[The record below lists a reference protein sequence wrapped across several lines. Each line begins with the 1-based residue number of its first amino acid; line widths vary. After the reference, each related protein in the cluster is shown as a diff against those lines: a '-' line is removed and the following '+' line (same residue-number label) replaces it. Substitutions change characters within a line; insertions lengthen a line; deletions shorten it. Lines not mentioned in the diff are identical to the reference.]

1 MRTLVLGA
9 GGIGGYFG
17 GRLAEAGADVTFLVR
32 PARAARLRTDGL
44 VIASPLGDVTLDV
57 EVVTTVDS
65 PADLVILSC
74 KAYDLPGAIDA
85 IRPAVGPRTSVLP
98 LLNGLA
104 HLDALDAALGAERTL
119 GGLATISVTMTADGT
134 IQHLSPMSSV
144 VFGARAD
151 GQRAAC
157 DDVAATLGMA
167 SFQAKRSPTI
177 MNDLWDKFAFI
188 TAASGITG
196 LMRANVGAIMAADD
210 GERLTLALLDECTAI
225 AAAAGYPLSRTM
237 AAFATRILTTEA
249 GFTASML
256 RDIEAGG
263 RIEAEHI
270 QGDMI
275 RRGEALGLPTTL
287 LRVVLCHLQAYEA
300 RRAASA

>member
-17 GRLAEAGADVTFLVR
+17 GRLAEAGGDITFLVR
-32 PARAARLRTDGL
+32 PARAAGLKADGL
-44 VIASPLGDVTLDV
+44 VIASPLGDAKLAVKAVTAV
-57 EVVTTVDS
+57 EV

-74 KAYDLPGAIDA
+74 KAYDLAGAIDA
-85 IRPAVGPRTSVLP
+85 IRPAVGPRTTVLP

-104 HLDALDAALGAERTL
+104 HLDALDAAFGPERTI
-119 GGLATISVTMTADGT
+119 GGLATISVTMAADGS
-134 IQHLSPMSSV
+134 IRHLSPMSTV
-144 VFGARAD
+144 AFGERAD
-151 GQRAAC
+151 GQRGAC
-157 DDVAATLGMA
+157 DAVAALLATA
-167 SFQAKRSPTI
+167 SFQSQRSPAI
-177 MNDLWDKFAFI
+177 IHAMWDKFAFI
-188 TAASGITG
+188 TAASGITA

-210 GERLTLALLDECTAI
+210 GERLTLALLGECGAI
-225 AAAAGYPLSRTM
+225 AAAAGCPVSEAMT
-237 AAFATRILTTEA
+237 AFATRILTREA

-263 RIEAEHI
+263 PIEARHI

-287 LRVVLCHLQAYEA
+287 LRVVYCHLQAYQA
-300 RRAASA
+300 RRAATG